1 MPLKMNGDPDYGS
14 MLGPGLSLSG
24 SLGGSETLPLLIPE
38 AVTDLNTWKPMNRE
52 QLEAVAGGPG
62 WRKFRSRL
70 VLLIWLGWLTMLG
83 TAIMVIVQS
92 PRPVATPL
100 HWWQK
105 EIFYRLQPALFLDVD
120 NTELSAI
127 SKVSDSLAYIQ
138 FLGIRVMILEGLFRH
153 DVSPPNLTEID
164 QRLGT
169 LPQFHQLIIDSQ
181 KAGVRIILDLCNLD
195 LLEGPEFCNKTEMLS
210 DSAVHVQDS
219 LRYWLELGVS
229 GFGICDTDSAFS
241 EKTLTEWRGLVEEFS
256 IEYNERI
263 VMVKQTGDSSSP
275 LNTSRLTVNSS
286 LVDLVSKSLLPSS
299 FHQLS
304 AAELAKAMESR
315 LKTLQGEWPS
325 WTVDRPVAWELQKV
339 LMVLIMTLPG
349 TPIVRYGDE
358 ISHSV
363 NVSVYLPTDD
373 QAHEDTIQQNRIKS
387 RRSTSFFQSLSR
399 THFREKA
406 LLFGTFTFL
415 PFNSSAQSNS
425 SATPPL
431 AFLRSWGC
439 VHVLVLFNLGSEP
452 QSLDPNWAPSLPKEG
467 VFVTSTG
474 LDRLGA
480 VSLQSIQLHPHEAIV
495 IKLFEPDN
503 YF

>member
-1 MPLKMNGDPDYGS
+1 MPLKMDGDPDYGS
-14 MLGPGLSLSG
+14 MVGPGLSLSG
-24 SLGGSETLPLLIPE
+24 SLGDSETLPLLIPE

-62 WRKFRSRL
+62 WRKFRARL
-70 VLLIWLGWLTMLG
+70 VLLFWLGWLIMLG
-83 TAIMVIVQS
+83 TAIMVVVQS

-105 EIFYRLQPALFLDVD
+105 ELFYRLQPALFLDVD
-120 NTELSAI
+120 HTEFSAI
-127 SKVSDSLAYIQ
+127 SKVSDRLAYLQ
-138 FLGIRVMILEGLFRH
+138 FLGVRVMILEGLFRY
-153 DVSPPNLTEID
+153 DVSPPNLTKID

-195 LLEGPEFCNKTEMLS
+195 LLNGPEFCNKTETLS

-256 IEYNERI
+256 TEYNERI

-275 LNTSRLTVNSS
+275 LNASRLTVNSS
-286 LVDLVSKSLLPSS
+286 MVDLVSKSLLPSS

-325 WTVDRPVAWELQKV
+325 WT
-339 LMVLIMTLPG
+339 
-349 TPIVRYGDE
+349 
-358 ISHSV
+358 
-363 NVSVYLPTDD
+363 
-373 QAHEDTIQQNRIKS
+373 NRIKS

-399 THFREKA
+399 TRFREEA

-439 VHVLVLFNLGSEP
+439 VHILVLFNLGSEH

>member
-1 MPLKMNGDPDYGS
+1 MPLKMDGDPGYGS
-14 MLGPGLSLSG
+14 LVGPGLSLSG
-24 SLGGSETLPLLIPE
+24 SLEGSETLPLLIPE
-38 AVTDLNTWKPMNRE
+38 AAPDLNTWKPMNRE

-70 VLLIWLGWLTMLG
+70 VLLFWLGWLTMLG
-83 TAIMVIVQS
+83 TAIAVVIQS

-105 EIFYRLQPALFLDVD
+105 ELFYRLQPALFLDVD
-120 NTELSAI
+120 NTESSAI
-127 SKVSDSLAYIQ
+127 SKVSDRLDYLRSL
-138 FLGIRVMILEGLFRH
+138 GVGVMILEGLFRH

-169 LPQFHQLIIDSQ
+169 LPQFYQLITDCH

-195 LLEGPEFCNKTEMLS
+195 LLNGPEFSNKTEMLS
-210 DSAVHVQDS
+210 DSSVQDS
-219 LRYWLELGVS
+219 LRYWLVLGVS

-241 EKTLTEWRGLVEEFS
+241 EKTLTEWRGLVEEFN

-263 VMVKQTGDSSSP
+263 VMVKQTGDSSSA
-275 LNTSRLTVNSS
+275 LNASRPTVNSS
-286 LVDLVSKSLLPSS
+286 LVDLVSESLLPSS
-299 FHQLS
+299 FYQLS
-304 AAELAKAMESR
+304 AAKLAEAMETR
-315 LKTLQGEWPS
+315 LKTLQGEWSS
-325 WTVDRPVAWELQKV
+325 WTVDRPIAWELQKV
-339 LMVLIMTLPG
+339 FMVLIMTLPG
-349 TPIVRYGDE
+349 TPIIRYGDE
-358 ISHSV
+358 ISQPV
-363 NVSVYLPTDD
+363 N
-373 QAHEDTIQQNRIKS
+373 QIKS
-387 RRSTSFFQSLSR
+387 RRSTSLFQSLSR
-399 THFREKA
+399 TRFREEA

-452 QSLDPNWAPSLPKEG
+452 QSLDPNWAPSLPEEG

-480 VSLQSIQLHPHEAIV
+480 VSLQSIKLHPHEAIV

>member
-1 MPLKMNGDPDYGS
+1 MPLKTDGDPGYGS
-14 MLGPGLSLSG
+14 MVGPGLSLSG

-38 AVTDLNTWKPMNRE
+38 AVTDKNTWKPMNRE

-70 VLLIWLGWLTMLG
+70 VLLFWLGWLTMLG
-83 TAIMVIVQS
+83 TAIVVVVQS

-105 EIFYRLQPALFLDVD
+105 ELFYRLQPALFLDVGH
-120 NTELSAI
+120 TEFSAI
-127 SKVSDSLAYIQ
+127 SKVSDRLAYLR
-138 FLGIRVMILEGLFRH
+138 FLGVGVMILEGLFRH

-169 LPQFHQLIIDSQ
+169 LPQFHQLIIDSH

-195 LLEGPEFCNKTEMLS
+195 LLNGPEFCNKTEMLS
-210 DSAVHVQDS
+210 DSAVHVQ
-219 LRYWLELGVS
+219 
-229 GFGICDTDSAFS
+229 
-241 EKTLTEWRGLVEEFS
+241 TLTEWRALVEEFS
-256 IEYNERI
+256 TEYNERI

-275 LNTSRLTVNSS
+275 LNASRLTVNSS

-304 AAELAKAMESR
+304 AAELAEAMESR
-315 LKTLQGEWPS
+315 LKTLQGERPS

-349 TPIVRYGDE
+349 TPIIRYGDE
-358 ISHSV
+358 ISQSV
-363 NVSVYLPTDD
+363 NVSVYLPIDG

-399 THFREKA
+399 THFREEA

-452 QSLDPNWAPSLPKEG
+452 QSLDPNWAPSLPEEG

-480 VSLQSIQLHPHEAIV
+480 VSLKSIQLQPHEAIV